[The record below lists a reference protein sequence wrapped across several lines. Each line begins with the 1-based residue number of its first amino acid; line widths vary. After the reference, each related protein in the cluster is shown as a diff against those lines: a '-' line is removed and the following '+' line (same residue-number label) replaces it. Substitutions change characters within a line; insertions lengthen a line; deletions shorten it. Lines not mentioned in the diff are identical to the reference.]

1 MRTYLVIIDETS
13 EAEVA
18 LRFAA
23 RRAVKTGG
31 GVRILALIP
40 PGEFVAWGGVQE
52 TMESEA
58 REHAEAVIAR
68 ALDML
73 GDEGDI
79 VPQIEVR
86 RGEAI
91 TMIRETLE
99 QHNDI
104 AALVLG
110 AAATG
115 APGPLV
121 AHFAGAS
128 SGALPCPIMIVPGSL
143 SRDALDRLS

>member
-1 MRTYLVIIDETS
+1 MRTYLVIIDDTS

-58 REHAEAVIAR
+58 LEHAEAVIAR

-91 TMIRETLE
+91 AMIRETLD
-99 QHNDI
+99 QHSDI

-110 AAATG
+110 AASVG

-128 SGALPCPIMIVPGSL
+128 SGSLPCPIMIVPGSL